1 MKTKEQIK
9 SEVLN
14 YLTKTTGH
22 LFTIGKS
29 EHKILLEGDFYIII
43 TGDSVS
49 INNVDTMIGYYS
61 SNTKCVI
68 KHQLFLIPR
77 YYNKEIKS
85 IPNYKLA
92 KEKYSLISESI
103 KGKTDKNE
111 IQKIIKDILDIKK

>member
-1 MKTKEQIK
+1 MKNVEQIK

-43 TGDSVS
+43 NGNNVSVS
-49 INNVDTMIGYYS
+49 NINTMIGYYGN
-61 SNTKCVI
+61 NTKCVI

-77 YYNKEIKS
+77 YYNQEIKT

-92 KEKYSLISESI
+92 KEKYLLVSNSI

-111 IQKIIKDILDIKK
+111 IQKIVKDIIG